1 ITGLDTMGRLAIGLP
16 TKLLPMLLVGV
27 SDLTSGA
34 MALLEQHFTAQL
46 TIAMPLWLC
55 IAYYLLLY
63 AWVQYLLARPRPI
76 RV

>member
-1 ITGLDTMGRLAIGLP
+1 MGLLALGLP

-34 MALLEQHFTAQL
+34 VALLEEHFITQL
-46 TIAMPLWLC
+46 TISMPLWLC
-55 IAYYLLLY
+55 LLYYLLLY
-63 AWVQYLLARPRPI
+63 AWVQYLLARPRPV

>member
-1 ITGLDTMGRLAIGLP
+1 
-16 TKLLPMLLVGV
+16 MLLVGV

-63 AWVQYLLARPRPI
+63 AWVQYLLARPRPV